1 MVDKILKTFQFFG
14 KKLVYK
20 DFWVTD
26 YESAIGFEKFK
37 MADLIWRKKF

>member
-20 DFWVTD
+20 DFCVAD
-26 YESAIGFEKFK
+26 YESAIRFEKFK
-37 MADLIWRKKF
+37 MADRIWRI